1 MEHNQ
6 GTAILFLCYVGE
18 NVMPVNPSSATPM
31 TLELVLSIIAI
42 STTLISML
50 WTHFKVLLG
59 IERRLVSI
67 ETKTDLWW
75 DVMADQARKIIKQPI
90 HFRKDDLLDR
100 FPKLND
106 DELLELK
113 DIIDTEKHDL
123 EPSKDPK
130 LISYAIWTAR
140 IEMECIKRNNKP
152 SIKFVNTCKE
162 YFRKKEKNI

>member
-1 MEHNQ
+1 M
-6 GTAILFLCYVGE
+6 LCEEE
-18 NVMPVNPSSATPM
+18 NVMALPSPQFATPI

-42 STTLISML
+42 AISFFGLL
-50 WTHFKVLLG
+50 WTQFKVLLG

-75 DVMADQARKIIKQPI
+75 DIVSDQARKIIKQPI

-100 FPKLND
+100 FPNLND
-106 DELLELK
+106 DELCELK
-113 DIIDTEKHDL
+113 NIIATEKHEL

-140 IEMECIKRNNKP
+140 IEMEYMKRDAEKRTSGRRKVVCSCKKFIIGDCNK
-152 SIKFVNTCKE
+152 E
-162 YFRKKEKNI
+162 